1 MIQKILGAVAV
12 ILLVVAGTLAFQL
25 HGARSEVSTL
35 TSDRDAAK
43 QEARN
48 AKQAQIVAET
58 QNALLAGAFKSLDTR
73 LVQLG
78 DAQKANNEQLILQIE
93 GLSNIQK
100 SEGDDPNAITC
111 LDTRVPAELDKW
123 LLDSPYDPANGHH

>member
-25 HGARSEVSTL
+25 NGARSEVSTL

-48 AKQAQIVAET
+48 AKQAQVVAEA
-58 QNALLAGAFKSLDTR
+58 QNALLAGAFKALDSR
-73 LVQLG
+73 LQQLG
-78 DAQKANNEQLILQIE
+78 IDLKLNNQQLAQQIDE
-93 GLSNIQK
+93 LGNIKK

-111 LDTRVPAELDKW
+111 LDTGVPAELDKW
-123 LLDSPYDPANGHH
+123 LLDSPAAPANGHH

>member
-1 MIQKILGAVAV
+1 MIQKILGAVAA

-48 AKQAQIVAET
+48 AKQSQVVAEA
-58 QNALLAGAFKSLDTR
+58 QNALLAGAFKALDTR
-73 LVQLG
+73 LLQLG
-78 DAQKANNEQLILQIE
+78 DAQKANNEQLTLQIE

-111 LDTRVPAELDKW
+111 LDTRVPAELDNW
-123 LLDSPYDPANGHH
+123 LLDSPYAPANGHH

>member
-1 MIQKILGAVAV
+1 MIQKILGAVAA

-48 AKQAQIVAET
+48 AKQAQVVAEA
-58 QNALLAGAFKSLDTR
+58 QNALLAGAFKALDSR
-73 LVQLG
+73 LQQLG
-78 DAQKANNEQLILQIE
+78 IDQKLNNEQLARQIE
-93 GLSNIQK
+93 GLGNIQK

-123 LLDSPYDPANGHH
+123 LLDSPAAPANGHH

>member
-35 TSDRDAAK
+35 TSARDAAK
-43 QEARN
+43 QEASN
-48 AKQAQIVAET
+48 AKQAAAAAEA
-58 QNALLAGAFKSLDTR
+58 QNALLAGSFKALDSR
-73 LVQLG
+73 LQQLG
-78 DAQKANNEQLILQIE
+78 LDQKLNNEQLARQID
-93 GLSNIQK
+93 GLGNIQK

-123 LLDSPYDPANGHH
+123 LLDSPAGPADGHH

>member
-1 MIQKILGAVAV
+1 MIQKILGAVAA

-43 QEARN
+43 QEASN
-48 AKQAQIVAET
+48 AKQAQIVAEA
-58 QNALLAGAFKSLDTR
+58 QNTLLAGAFKALDTR
-73 LVQLG
+73 LLQLG
-78 DAQKANNEQLILQIE
+78 ADQKLNNEQLARQIE

-123 LLDSPYDPANGHH
+123 LLDAPYGPANGHH